1 MNILNQ
7 VIQCKQQ
14 LEEVAHVLRSE
25 RQINSFIGYREM
37 GDSAVVLNLWVMATR
52 KHAFLMVLGTPNHKL
67 VFVATS

>member
-37 GDSAVVLNLWVMATR
+37 VDSAVVLNLWVMDPLANLYLR
-52 KHAFLMVLGTPNHKL
+52 KYLHYNL
-67 VFVATS
+67 